1 MPSSMRALPT
11 DRFRQRFNAAPPAV
25 QKAFAKQ
32 LAYLLRDLRHPS
44 LRAKKYDEA
53 RDIWQARV
61 TGSWRFYFRIEGDAY
76 VLETIRPHPK

>member
-1 MPSSMRALPT
+1 MRALPT
-11 DRFRQRFNAAPPAV
+11 HRFQQRFTAAPPEV

-32 LAYLLRDLRHPS
+32 LGYLLRDIRHPS
-44 LRAKKYDEA
+44 LHAKKYDEV

-76 VLETIRPHPK
+76 VLETINRHPK